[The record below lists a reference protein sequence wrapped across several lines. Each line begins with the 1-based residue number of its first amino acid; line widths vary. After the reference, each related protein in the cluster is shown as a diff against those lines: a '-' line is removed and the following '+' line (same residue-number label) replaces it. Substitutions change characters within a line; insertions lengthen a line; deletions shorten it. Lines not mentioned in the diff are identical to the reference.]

1 MATKKKS
8 VKKSVKNAES
18 KCSTKDIMS
27 GLGDIMVA
35 GSILLGSI
43 TIYKMVSHLITIN
56 KLT

>member
-1 MATKKKS
+1 MATKRKKI
-8 VKKSVKNAES
+8 VKKAES

-27 GLGDIMVA
+27 GLGDLLVA

-43 TIYKMVSHLITIN
+43 TIYKMVVYLIAIN

>member
-1 MATKKKS
+1 MATKRKKI
-8 VKKSVKNAES
+8 VKKAES

-27 GLGDIMVA
+27 GLGDLLVA

-43 TIYKMVSHLITIN
+43 TIYKMVVHLIAIN

>member
-1 MATKKKS
+1 MATKKKKI
-8 VKKSVKNAES
+8 VKKKIES